1 MFIPMILLL
10 FLTTK
15 GKKKKKV
22 DDKSQLKNNL
32 FSLNIL
38 KQKILS
44 KI

>member
-1 MFIPMILLL
+1 MFIPMILPL
-10 FLTTK
+10 FLTTE
-15 GKKKKKV
+15 GKKKKRLIIKA
-22 DDKSQLKNNL
+22 QLKNNL